1 MKSRIAAGFLLAL
14 MSFQATASGID
25 FRLGSRTAEFTFL
38 TESATFG
45 YGGADMGFG
54 VFIDE
59 NDTVMGS
66 GSILVS
72 GSSDGDVRGMQ
83 LGVGVKVYG
92 GTLDTVNNDSG
103 AGLGLGGHIRY
114 VMPSSTPVALV
125 LEGWVVPEVV
135 SMADFDGIRE
145 YRFAVEL
152 EVTPSAR
159 GYIGYRHLE
168 VDVDSLA
175 NELELDDRAHVG
187 VKFSF

>member
-1 MKSRIAAGFLLAL
+1 MNPRIAGIIILAL
-14 MSFQATASGID
+14 ISFRADASGID
-25 FRLGSRTAEFTFL
+25 FRLGSRTAELTYL

-92 GTLDTVNNDSG
+92 GTLDTPNNDSG
-103 AGLGLGGHIRY
+103 AGLGLGGQIRM
-114 VMPSSTPVALV
+114 VMPSSTPVAFL

-135 SMADFDGIRE
+135 SMADFDGITEWRIG
-145 YRFAVEL
+145 VEL

-159 GYIGYRHLE
+159 GYVGYRHLE
-168 VDVDSLA
+168 VDVDGFA
-175 NELELDDRAHVG
+175 QELELDDRAHVG